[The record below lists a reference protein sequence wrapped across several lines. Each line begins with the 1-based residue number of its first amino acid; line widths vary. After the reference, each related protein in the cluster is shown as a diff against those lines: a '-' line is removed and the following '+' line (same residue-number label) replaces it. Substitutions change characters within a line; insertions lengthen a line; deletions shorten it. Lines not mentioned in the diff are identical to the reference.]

1 MLSDHKSRNPK
12 LLRYSLELQGRDY
25 NISHVPGAQHS
36 HVDAISRFPYR
47 WLSRLEGTL
56 KKFNAR
62 AVEDM
67 EETALKLRAPDDA
80 NLLQLSKWNDNDGEI
95 KKMLENS
102 YKSGDMEHTPKIS
115 FRAMTRSKAKSMNL
129 VNTEESLNIQEQ
141 TKVSKEKPSV
151 TPSGTRNEHQAAP
164 EIESNL
170 LGEENRPNHI
180 STPKSSELAKLQQGD
195 EVCRKNH

>member
-1 MLSDHKSRNPK
+1 MHNILLQGAENKFSIVELEALAIVLGIRYYSSYLNNGKPFKILTDNRALIYVYQGYHKSRNPK

-95 KKMLENS
+95 KNCCT
-102 YKSGDMEHTPKIS
+102 GNNVIS
-115 FRAMTRSKAKSMNL
+115 ILKFLGKHYL
-129 VNTEESLNIQEQ
+129 
-141 TKVSKEKPSV
+141 
-151 TPSGTRNEHQAAP
+151 
-164 EIESNL
+164 SN
-170 LGEENRPNHI
+170 N
-180 STPKSSELAKLQQGD
+180 
-195 EVCRKNH
+195 